1 MKTLVL
7 LLAMLGLAAAD
18 DNRVAR
24 LAEPAEEIA
33 GLPRV
38 LLIGD
43 SISIGYTEAVRELLR
58 GKANVYRISTNAGP
72 TINGLANLERW
83 LGRRKWD
90 VVHFNWGLHDLRFMD
105 NGKHQVAIEAY
116 EKNLRDLV
124 AHLKRTGAI
133 LIWASTTPVP
143 DAEVTPPRKSGDVI
157 AYNAVAK
164 RVMDENGIRINDLY
178 ALALPQLSTIQLPAN
193 VHYTEGGYDV
203 LAEHV
208 AATIREVLD
217 TRR

>member
-7 LLAMLGLAAAD
+7 LLAVLGLAAAD

-58 GKANVYRISTNAGP
+58 GKANVYRIPTNAGP
-72 TINGLANLERW
+72 SINGLANLERW

-90 VVHFNWGLHDLRFMD
+90 VVHFNWGLHDLKIDAHENR
-105 NGKHQVAIEAY
+105 QVSLEQY
-116 EKNLRDLV
+116 ENNLRILV
-124 AHLKRTGAI
+124 PLIKGAAAHAI
-133 LIWASTTPVP
+133 FATTTPVP
-143 DAEVTPPRKSGDVI
+143 QGKVSPRREPTDVV
-157 AYNAVAK
+157 AYNDAAR
-164 RVMDENGIRINDLY
+164 RVMREFGVEVNDLY
-178 ALALPQLSTIQLPAN
+178 ALALPRLTAIQLPVN
-193 VHYTEGGYDV
+193 VHYTPEGYGV
-203 LAEHV
+203 LGKQV
-208 AATIREVLD
+208 AAAITASLAR
-217 TRR
+217 

>member
-58 GKANVYRISTNAGP
+58 GKANVYRIPTNAGP

-90 VVHFNWGLHDLRFMD
+90 VVHFNWGLHDLKIDAHENR
-105 NGKHQVAIEAY
+105 QVSLEQY
-116 EKNLRDLV
+116 ENNLRILV
-124 AHLKRTGAI
+124 PLIKGAAAHAI
-133 LIWASTTPVP
+133 FATTTPVP
-143 DAEVTPPRKSGDVI
+143 QGKVSPRREPADVV
-157 AYNAVAK
+157 AYNDAAR
-164 RVMDENGIRINDLY
+164 RVMREFGVEVNDLY
-178 ALALPQLSTIQLPAN
+178 ALALPRLVEIQLPVN
-193 VHYTEGGYDV
+193 VHYTPEGYGV
-203 LAEHV
+203 LGKQV
-208 AATIREVLD
+208 AAAITASLVR
-217 TRR
+217 